1 MKLTDRWLLLCSPPL
16 SHRSLGIAAGSSLLL
31 EEQTWQPGSLYWD
44 RLAIWQCG
52 NRSGTPQARTEERG
66 VTERAERRRDSTD
79 RDQIINSSFPLSFL
93 FFFFSSKCSGA
104 LIRTRFGLFFTFL
117 FCFWGFLFSK
127 ICFFNLSSVRR
138 RTKKCVSIVWILDF
152 FTDFFFFFFFFEHG
166 CVGELQYFPGTPT
179 RPRHWLFLCDAFP
192 GGELAAGQRRCVFLV
207 FSGKLTG
214 LETGMRALGCC
225 FPRVPVVFCTSGAL
239 MSASESPV

>member
-1 MKLTDRWLLLCSPPL
+1 M
-16 SHRSLGIAAGSSLLL
+16 
-31 EEQTWQPGSLYWD
+31 
-44 RLAIWQCG
+44 
-52 NRSGTPQARTEERG
+52 
-66 VTERAERRRDSTD
+66 TERAERRRDSTD

-93 FFFFSSKCSGA
+93 FFFFSLKCSGA
-104 LIRTRFGLFFTFL
+104 LIRTSFGLFLKKKL

-138 RTKKCVSIVWILDF
+138 RKKKCVSIVWILDF

-166 CVGELQYFPGTPT
+166 CVGELQYFPGTST